1 MVSKVEEL
9 NALNKIRRIVED
21 LGPDSYLAA
30 TFKGCFEL
38 GESNIK
44 NDFCLSYYDKVE
56 DLTKAYN
63 EMKCASLKLS
73 HELTEAQELCSK
85 YSDELAEM
93 IAERKEH
100 EDALTAK
107 LAKRKIPDSSLD
119 YILNMLRARIS
130 ELSDQ
135 NSCLAANF
143 ESGLYE
149 HIEGV
154 TAAYEEVR
162 RNKHEIETI
171 INVMKDIAK
180 SQE

>member
-1 MVSKVEEL
+1 MVTKAEEL
-9 NALNKIRRIVED
+9 DALNKIRRIVED

-44 NDFCLSYYDKVE
+44 NDFCLSYYDKAAE
-56 DLTKAYN
+56 MEKSYN
-63 EMKCASLKLS
+63 EMKEVSLRLS
-73 HELTEAQELCSK
+73 HELTEAQKKCSK
-85 YSDELAEM
+85 YSDDLSEMASELREN
-93 IAERKEH
+93 
-100 EDALTAK
+100 EDMVSSK
-107 LAKRKIPDSSLD
+107 LAKRKIPDKSIE
-119 YILNMLRARIS
+119 YIFDMLRSRMSQLS
-130 ELSDQ
+130 EK

-149 HIEGV
+149 QIEGV

-162 RNKHEIETI
+162 RNKQEIETI
-171 INVMKDIAK
+171 INVMKDIEK